1 MKQLYNYIVCVKEAK
16 CLQVI
21 DLIDLQRVFTQPQ
34 HRRVNHA
41 DLLLLLSAA
50 ISGNY
55 CGGCLRTE
63 QGTLL

>member
-1 MKQLYNYIVCVKEAK
+1 MKEAK

-41 DLLLLLSAA
+41 DLLLLSTA
-50 ISGNY
+50 ISGNNC
-55 CGGCLRTE
+55 CGCQRTE